1 MKIFDGL
8 LTRYSSL
15 VPPEVAMSALMIAIL
30 VAVVWMY
37 SYSVR
42 SPN

>member
-1 MKIFDGL
+1 MINNF
-8 LTRYSSL
+8 LTRYSNL

-37 SYSVR
+37 SQSVR